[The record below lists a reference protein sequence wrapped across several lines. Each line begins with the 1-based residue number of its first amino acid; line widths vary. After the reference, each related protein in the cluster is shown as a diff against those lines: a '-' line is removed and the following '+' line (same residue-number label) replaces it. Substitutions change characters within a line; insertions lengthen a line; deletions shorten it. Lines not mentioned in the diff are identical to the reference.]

1 MNDKEKKDKEQDIL
15 SHINDALAR
24 ISNVKPPS
32 STDKPPNPSVI
43 KEEKQ

>member
-1 MNDKEKKDKEQDIL
+1 MNEKEKKDKEQDIL
-15 SHINDALAR
+15 AHINDALAR

-32 STDKPPNPSVI
+32 STDKQPILPVI